1 MMHPSGGN
9 GRAKS
14 ANNVMEL
21 FKRIRNDLV
30 YIVGIGTALIRVM
43 LTTRRRAH
51 TFADVVE
58 ELAARFGNRTALFA
72 EGETLSFNGL
82 DQRANRYGRW
92 ALANGIAK
100 GDTVCLLMHNRPEF
114 VAIWIGITRVGGVVG
129 LLNTN
134 LSGAALAHC
143 VNIVS
148 PKHVIVADDLA
159 EAFSTAEPLLTCAPI
174 VWSHGGPAGPRSIDR
189 AVAVL
194 DGNPIDRRDRPELV
208 LEDRCLYIYT
218 SGTTG
223 LPKAANVNHYR
234 VLAAMEAFSAVMG
247 VRTDDR
253 MYDCLPLYHTSGGVI
268 AVCACLRKG
277 ASVFIR
283 EKFSVRQFWDD
294 VVGHDCT
301 LFQYI
306 GELCRYLVN
315 APVHPLEKSHRLRLC
330 CGNGLRPDIWS
341 TFSNRFGIKE
351 IREFYAATEGNAVLF
366 NFDNTPGSVGRAP
379 GWAKLIFPLEIIRLD
394 RDGEQPLRGADGLCQ
409 KCEVGEVGEVISR
422 ILISPLKPGQ
432 RFDGYSDR
440 SQTERKIL
448 RDAFEAGD
456 MWFRSGDLMRHDAR
470 GNFFF
475 VDRLGD
481 TFRWKGENVA
491 TSEVAELI
499 DTFDSVREANVYG
512 VPIAGHDGKAGM
524 VAMVVGE
531 GFDVAAFRRHVHKNL
546 SPYARPLFVRL
557 QSEIASTSTFK
568 QRKLELVREGFDP
581 ALIADPLYFDDSAS
595 GAYVPLDKALY
606 ARIQSGKLRL

>member
-1 MMHPSGGN
+1 MCAFGPNEPIGN
-9 GRAKS
+9 D
-14 ANNVMEL
+14 VMKL

-43 LTTRRRAH
+43 LTARKRTR

-58 ELAARFGNRTALFA
+58 ELAGRFGGRPALFSDS
-72 EGETLSFNGL
+72 ETLSYQDL

-114 VAIWIGITRVGGVVG
+114 VAIWVGITRVGGVVG

-148 PKHVIVADDLA
+148 PKHVIVAADLA
-159 EAFSTAEPLLTCAPI
+159 EAFSSAEPLLTCAPE
-174 VWSHGGPAGPRSIDR
+174 VWSHGGPEGRRRSIDS
-189 AVAVL
+189 AVAAL
-194 DGNPIDRRDRPELV
+194 DGNPIDRGDRPELI
-208 LEDRCLYIYT
+208 LEDRCLYVYT

-253 MYDCLPLYHTSGGVI
+253 MYNCLPLYHTSGGVI
-268 AVCACLRKG
+268 AVCACLREG

-283 EKFSVRQFWDD
+283 EKFSARQFWDD
-294 VVGHDCT
+294 VVEHDCT

-315 APVHPLEKSHRLRLC
+315 APVHPLERSHRLRLC
-330 CGNGLRPDIWS
+330 CGNGLRPDIWN
-341 TFSNRFGIKE
+341 TFADRFGIRE
-351 IREFYAATEGNAVLF
+351 IREFYAATEGNVVLF
-366 NFDNTPGSVGRAP
+366 NFDNTPGAVGRAP
-379 GWAKLIFPLEIIRLD
+379 RWAKFIFPLEIIRVD
-394 RDGEQPLRGADGLCQ
+394 DNGERPQRGADGFCQ
-409 KCEVGEVGEVISR
+409 KCEAGEVGEVVSR

-440 SQTERKIL
+440 SQTEKKIL
-448 RDAFEAGD
+448 RDAFEPGD

-499 DTFDSVREANVYG
+499 HTFDSVREANVYG
-512 VPIAGHDGKAGM
+512 VAIAGHDGKAGM
-524 VAMVVGE
+524 AAMVAGE
-531 GFDVAAFRRHVHKNL
+531 DFDMAAFHRHVHKSL
-546 SPYARPLFVRL
+546 SPYARPLFLRL
-557 QSEIASTSTFK
+557 QREIASTSTFK
-568 QRKLELVREGFDP
+568 QRKVDLVREGFDP
-581 ALIADPLYFDDSAS
+581 ALITDPLYFDEAAS
-595 GAYVPLDKALY
+595 GAYIRLDEALY
-606 ARIQSGKLRL
+606 QRILSGELRL